1 MKDEIK
7 KTATQ
12 QLYEKGVDF
21 LRLRSAYADTDRNY
35 RMVYGDQW
43 EGLPKGP
50 TDPISYNILEPI
62 VDYKVG
68 TLNSN
73 LWAINYSSENFD
85 NDEFKETADKACTNL
100 NRHAAKIW
108 EKDDLD
114 YKIYSMSED
123 ACINDEGIIY
133 ANFDKNTKEPT
144 NEILNKVD
152 VYYGNENSS
161 EIQTQPYIIIK
172 ARKPVSG
179 IRQLAKDN
187 GVSDEEILN
196 IIGDQ
201 TTSEEAGIE
210 SKYEVND
217 MCNLLTKLWKQ
228 DGTVWYSK
236 STSTVDIVKDENSG
250 LTLYPLEHF
259 VWKNVKGNARGVGE
273 VKYTIP
279 NQLEINKTATRRA
292 VTVQQIAYPQ
302 KAINID
308 KIANPEDIN
317 KIGSTLK
324 VRGVDVDDVR
334 KIVSI
339 TTPGQMGSDA
349 EKLQAEMITNTR
361 ELKNAGDS
369 ATGQIDPEQASGKAI
384 LAVQRAS
391 QQPLNKQR
399 ISLKRVIAN
408 LAKIWFEMWKVY
420 SKDGK
425 EVLEEVEQANPM
437 TGEMEM
443 VEKPYKIPQSV
454 LDMLKTTVK
463 IDATPTGA
471 FDKYAKE
478 LSWENLFTQKFISLE
493 EYEEGLDD
501 DSVMPKQKIK
511 RIVDKRKKEQQK
523 IAGIKK
529 QAAKLQSTF
538 DNGINQIDDEV
549 SMNSPVEQMQP
560 VEAQ

>member
-12 QLYEKGVDF
+12 LLYEKGVDF
-21 LRLRSAYADTDRNY
+21 LRLKGAYADTDRNY

-85 NDEFKETADKACTNL
+85 NNEFKETADKACTNL

-108 EKDDLD
+108 EKDDMD
-114 YKIYSMSED
+114 YKIYSLSED

-133 ANFDKNTKEPT
+133 ANFDTKTKEPT

-152 VYYGNENSS
+152 VCYGNENNP

-172 ARKPVSG
+172 SRKPVSE
-179 IRQLAKDN
+179 IQQLAREN
-187 GVSDEEILN
+187 GVSEEEILN
-196 IIGDQ
+196 IVGDQ
-201 TTSEEAGIE
+201 TTSEEAGNDA
-210 SKYEVND
+210 KYEVND
-217 MCNLLTKLWKQ
+217 MCNLLTKLWKEN
-228 DGTVWYSK
+228 GTVHYSK
-236 STSTVDIVKDENSG
+236 STSTVDIIEDEDSG

-259 VWKNVKGNARGVGE
+259 VWKNVKGSARGIGE

-292 VTVQQIAYPQ
+292 ITVQQIAYPQ

-317 KIGSTLK
+317 KVGSTLK
-324 VRGVDVDDVR
+324 VRGQDVDDVR
-334 KIVSI
+334 KVVNI

-369 ATGQIDPEQASGKAI
+369 ATGQIDPEQASGRAI

-399 ISLKRVIAN
+399 ITLKRCIAN

-420 SKDGK
+420 STDGK
-425 EVLEEVEQANPM
+425 EVLEEVEQTNSM
-437 TGEMEM
+437 TGEVEM
-443 VEKPYKIPQSV
+443 IEKPYKIPQSV
-454 LDMLKTTVK
+454 LDTLKTTVK
-463 IDATPTGA
+463 IDVTPTGA
-471 FDKYAKE
+471 FDKFAKE
-478 LSWENLFTQKFISLE
+478 MSWENLFTNKLINLE
-493 EYEEGLDD
+493 EYEDGLDD

-511 RIVDKRKKEQQK
+511 RIVEKRKKEQQK
-523 IAGIKK
+523 IAEIQK
-529 QAAKLQSTF
+529 QAALLQSTF
-538 DNGINQIDDEV
+538 DNGINQIDEEV
-549 SMNSPVEQMQP
+549 SANAPVEQMQP
-560 VEAQ
+560 AQ